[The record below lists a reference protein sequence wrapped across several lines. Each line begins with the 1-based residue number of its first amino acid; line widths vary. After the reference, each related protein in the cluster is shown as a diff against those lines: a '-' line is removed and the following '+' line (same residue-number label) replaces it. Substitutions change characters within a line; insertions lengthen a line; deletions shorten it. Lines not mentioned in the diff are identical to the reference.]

1 MATLDKTRN
10 PIPKRLNEAMTRA
23 GVSQKTLGIR
33 CGIDP
38 SVASSRINHYCT
50 GRHVPNF
57 TLLLKAAAV
66 LKVPV
71 SYFYT
76 PDNDLAR
83 MLASYQALSVR
94 TRKEAVIEIELL
106 ASRVAN
112 KPSV

>member
-1 MATLDKTRN
+1 MLRV
-10 PIPKRLNEAMTRA
+10 

-83 MLASYQALSVR
+83 LLTSYQLLSVNA
-94 TRKEAVIEIELL
+94 RKELVRNTEQLVSDI
-106 ASRVAN
+106 SD
-112 KPSV
+112 

>member
-1 MATLDKTRN
+1 MARV
-10 PIPKRLNEAMTRA
+10 
-23 GVSQKTLGIR
+23 GVSQKVLGIK

-57 TLLLKAAAV
+57 TLLLKIAVV
-66 LKVPV
+66 LKVPA

-83 MLASYQALSVR
+83 LLASYQVLSVR
-94 TRKEAVIEIELL
+94 ARKELVKATELL
-106 ASRVAN
+106 ASGVTD
-112 KPSV
+112 KSSV

>member
-1 MATLDKTRN
+1 MG
-10 PIPKRLNEAMTRA
+10 I
-23 GVSQKTLGIR
+23 SQKSLGIR

-57 TLLLKAAAV
+57 MLLLKVAAV

-71 SYFYT
+71 GYFYT

-83 MLASYQALSVR
+83 LLVSYQLLPVNGRRKLMKETERLASGVSDNSSV
-94 TRKEAVIEIELL
+94 
-106 ASRVAN
+106 
-112 KPSV
+112 